1 MKLINGKF
9 YEGGKEVPLE
19 FGNKEQIRLLNQVN
33 EKIEE
38 LKGDGLFVDV
48 DEIPMVKVSIDFD
61 CVCGVAL
68 DFGEAEFDK
77 IDYDRMNILD
87 HFNGKKTTCR
97 KCKRKYIL
105 QKSDGDLVV
114 KFNNNSND

>member
-9 YEGGKEVPLE
+9 YEGGKEVRLE
-19 FGNKEQIRLLNQVN
+19 FGNKEQIRLLNQVDK
-33 EKIEE
+33 KIKE
-38 LKGDGLFVDV
+38 LKGDGLFVCF
-48 DEIPMVKVSIDFD
+48 DEITMVTVSIDFD

-68 DFGEAEFDK
+68 DFGKAEFDE
-77 IDYDRMNILD
+77 IDYNRINVFD

-97 KCKRKYIL
+97 NCKRKYIL
-105 QKSDGDLVV
+105 QESDGHLVV